1 MEPGNFIGAT
11 MVDLAFGPEPGK
23 RPDLTNPSQNYLH
36 MVRQKRL
43 YGTVLLVLFITLL
56 STGFHVAESRNAG
69 GFLNGLHMLGAF
81 PSEVLSEG
89 WAKRAEV
96 PGLALHFLPSL
107 IETLNIAAVA
117 TLLGGLTAAVL
128 ALLSTRGLSPF
139 PRLTPV
145 FRRLMDALR
154 AIPDVVIAL
163 VLIYILGGGPIPA
176 VVAIGLHTSGALGKL
191 FSEATENADLKP
203 VEGLASTGATW
214 GQRIW
219 LGVIPQVAPNWA
231 SYGLMRF
238 EINVRAS
245 AILGFVGQGG
255 IGYDLK
261 VAMQWGQ
268 GRYDQVVAIFLLLFL
283 TIVLIDRLSDRVRTR
298 LTKGAHHG

>member
-1 MEPGNFIGAT
+1 
-11 MVDLAFGPEPGK
+11 MVDLAFGPEPGQH
-23 RPDLTNPSQNYLH
+23 PDQPKSGPPTPKGPSEAYLH
-36 MVRQKRL
+36 LVRQKRL
-43 YGTVLLVLFITLL
+43 YSGALVLLVLVLL
-56 STGFHVAESRNAG
+56 ASGFHVAEQRNAG
-69 GFLNGLHMLGAF
+69 GFLRGLPHILAF
-81 PSEVLSEG
+81 PTEVVSEA
-89 WAKRAEV
+89 WTDRANL
-96 PGLALHFLPSL
+96 PGLMAHYFPSL
-107 IETLNIAAVA
+107 LETLNIAATS
-117 TLLGGLTAAVL
+117 TLLGGIGAAFF

-145 FRRLMDALR
+145 FRRTMDALR
-154 AIPDVVIAL
+154 ALPDVVIAL

-176 VVAIGLHTSGALGKL
+176 VAAISIHTVGALGKL
-191 FSEATENADLKP
+191 FSEAAENADLKP

-219 LGVIPQVAPNWA
+219 LGIIPQVAPNWA
-231 SYGLMRF
+231 SYGLTRF

-268 GRYDQVVAIFLLLFL
+268 GRYDEVVAIFILLFL
-283 TIVLIDRLSDRVRTR
+283 TIVMIDRASDTLRTR
-298 LTKGAHHG
+298 LTKGASHG